1 MEVWK
6 EVYKGM
12 IPKDAYKT
20 WITNSEERG
29 LDIELWGSTYH
40 VTIKFGN
47 VSAIRVLD
55 EGIVQEGVYSDEEI
69 SKYKKDNF
77 MNCIYELEDG
87 KFGREIGEMSSGFI
101 DVVSIRHYVIITD
114 NFNIDIVTEW
124 EPELKVDTI

>member
-20 WITNSEERG
+20 WITNSEEGG
-29 LDIELWGSTYH
+29 LDIELRGSTYH

-47 VSAIRVLD
+47 VSAIRILD

-77 MNCIYELEDG
+77 MISRFLPSSFNQIEPVKNIVFKPTP
-87 KFGREIGEMSSGFI
+87 KFLIPTMQIPKQKDLR
-101 DVVSIRHYVIITD
+101 
-114 NFNIDIVTEW
+114 
-124 EPELKVDTI
+124 

>member
-1 MEVWK
+1 MEVLK

-20 WITNSEERG
+20 WITNSEEGG
-29 LDIELWGSTYH
+29 LDIELRGSTYH

-47 VSAIRVLD
+47 VSAIRILD

-87 KFGREIGEMSSGFI
+87 KFGREIEEMSSGFI